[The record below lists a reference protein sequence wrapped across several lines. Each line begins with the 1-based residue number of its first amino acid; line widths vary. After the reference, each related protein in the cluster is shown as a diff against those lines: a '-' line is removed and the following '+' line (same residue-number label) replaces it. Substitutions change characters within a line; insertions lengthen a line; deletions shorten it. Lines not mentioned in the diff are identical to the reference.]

1 MKFPKTQIKSTE
13 TQFENAK
20 TQFQKCENSIYR
32 GPTGVDWPRNALKKN
47 PVTLIFG
54 DVKWLITT
62 VNDRPWTQITLL
74 KGFGCFQ

>member
-1 MKFPKTQIKSTE
+1 MKFPKTQMTITE

-47 PVTLIFG
+47 PANGYFTKKWSLI
-54 DVKWLITT
+54 K
-62 VNDRPWTQITLL
+62 NC
-74 KGFGCFQ
+74 KGIPSGL

>member
-1 MKFPKTQIKSTE
+1 MKFSKTQIKSTE

-47 PVTLIFG
+47 LAILLESNNFHDIHETAVPIRNYIF
-54 DVKWLITT
+54 L
-62 VNDRPWTQITLL
+62 
-74 KGFGCFQ
+74 